1 MTGSARIQAV
11 QSPIIPDVAALIK
24 ETSGTISLG
33 QGVVHYGPPVQ
44 VFERL
49 STFGRTVPENQ
60 YHLATGL
67 PQLQE
72 ALQEKLR
79 AENDIVVTADQA
91 IAVTAG
97 SNMGFYH
104 ALLCIADPGDEIVMM
119 SPYYFNHEMAVVIA
133 DCRPV
138 LVPTDANYQ
147 PRLDAIAAALT
158 DRTRAVVTISPN
170 NPSGAV
176 YTPEVLQTINQL
188 CRQRGIY
195 HICDEAYEYFTY
207 DGAVHFSPG
216 SLPDAG
222 SYTISLY
229 SLSKAYGMASWRV
242 GYAVLPGHLLPA
254 FKKVQ
259 DTILI
264 CPPASSQAAALGA
277 LQAGP
282 AYCRQFIP
290 GIARVRH
297 LCLERLQELGRLCNV
312 PRSNGAFYLLARIDS
327 DLPPMTLVEQLI
339 RRHKVAV
346 IPGTAFGLEACYLRI
361 AYGAL
366 QVETV
371 AEGMDRL
378 ISGLLEILT

>member
-1 MTGSARIQAV
+1 MSESVRIQSV
-11 QSPIIPDVAALIK
+11 QSPVIPDVAALIK
-24 ETSGTISLG
+24 ETPGTISLG
-33 QGVVHYGPPVQ
+33 QGVVHYGPPAQ
-44 VFERL
+44 AFERL
-49 STFGRTVPENQ
+49 AAFGRTVPENH

-72 ALQEKLR
+72 VLQAKLR
-79 AENDIVVTADQA
+79 AENGISLAADQV

-104 ALLCIADPGDEIVMM
+104 ALLCIADPEDEIVMM

-133 DCRPV
+133 NCQPV

-147 PRLDAIAAALT
+147 PQPDAIADALT
-158 DRTRAVVTISPN
+158 ARTRAVVTISPN
-170 NPSGAV
+170 NPTGAV
-176 YTPEVLQTINQL
+176 YDPDSLQAINQL

-207 DGAVHFSPG
+207 DGARHFSPG
-216 SLPDAG
+216 SLPDSA
-222 SYTISLY
+222 SHTISLY

-242 GYAVLPGHLLPA
+242 GYAVLPVHLLPA

-264 CPPASSQAAALGA
+264 CPPASSQTAALGA
-277 LQAGP
+277 LEAGP
-282 AYCRQFIP
+282 DHCRQFLP

-297 LCLERLQELGRLCNV
+297 LCLERLRELGRLCNV

-327 DLPPMTLVEQLI
+327 DLPPMTLVERLI
-339 RRHKVAV
+339 RQHQVAV

-366 QVETV
+366 QEETV
-371 AEGMDRL
+371 AQGMDRL
-378 ISGLLEILT
+378 ISGLQEILT